1 MMEARIV
8 HLSVLE
14 LMVGSAAC
22 SAKLR
27 RDGCEAQAFNIP
39 ERSSR
44 EELSCHRPRP
54 HFTVGMVGAAQGG
67 PSSAARLAVA
77 FMSGRVGHD
86 TRPLAGSLHQVLSLP
101 SEGSLRRE
109 VPPGSQ
115 SWGLVFEAWSALPGL
130 ALHQLRGWLWPS

>member
-39 ERSSR
+39 EDRHEKSSPVID
-44 EELSCHRPRP
+44 LTSSCW
-54 HFTVGMVGAAQGG
+54 GMIGAAHGG
-67 PSSAARLAVA
+67 PSSAARLAEA

-86 TRPLAGSLHQVLSLP
+86 TRPLACSLHQVNDGP
-101 SEGSLRRE
+101 S
-109 VPPGSQ
+109 
-115 SWGLVFEAWSALPGL
+115 SA
-130 ALHQLRGWLWPS
+130 ARSA